1 MAVRLRAVCEALQS
15 AFSED
20 EFERLL
26 LDFGANLDD
35 IAAPG
40 AWPSRV
46 YEVVLWA
53 QRGGRLAAL
62 VLAAQAA
69 NPGNAALR
77 ELAGESVT
85 GRGGVGTANRRMDE
99 FQPVGNGSERRLGEQ
114 LGRLASDL
122 AHLQRSQEATQAEV
136 RQLAG
141 NVQKLIEQRER
152 WTPGLWLA
160 TSIAFA
166 ALVTAGALWVILLP

>member
-1 MAVRLRAVCEALQS
+1 MAVRLRAACETLQA
-15 AFSED
+15 AFSEA

-26 LDFGANLDD
+26 LDLGVNLDD

-53 QRGGRLAAL
+53 QRSGRLGELVRAARR
-62 VLAAQAA
+62 A
-69 NPGNAALR
+69 NPGNAALM
-77 ELAGESVT
+77 ELAGESV
-85 GRGGVGTANRRMDE
+85 GSSGVGTARRMDD
-99 FQPVGNGSERRLGEQ
+99 FQPGNGSERRLGEQ
-114 LGRLASDL
+114 LGRLTSDL
-122 AHLQRSQEATQAEV
+122 AHLQREQEATRLEV
-136 RQLAG
+136 RTLAG

>member
-1 MAVRLRAVCEALQS
+1 MAVRLRAVCDALQA
-15 AFSED
+15 AFSEA
-20 EFERLL
+20 EFERVL

-53 QRGGRLAAL
+53 QRSGRLGELVRAARR
-62 VLAAQAA
+62 A
-69 NPGNAALR
+69 NPGNAALM
-77 ELAGESVT
+77 ELAGESV
-85 GRGGVGTANRRMDE
+85 GSSGVGTARRMDD

-114 LGRLASDL
+114 LGRLTSDL
-122 AHLQRSQEATQAEV
+122 AHLQREQEATRQEV
-136 RQLAG
+136 RTLAG

-166 ALVTAGALWVILLP
+166 ALVTAEALWVILLP